1 MRKMPPG
8 SFVAMGTNGLTDIEV
23 RCIAHAL
30 KLANVAGAAALRF
43 QEMVSAKLAT
53 LPDLDDDALPAV
65 AQQPGAS
72 PAADGGMGAT
82 GLDWHAWK
90 AAAVG
95 ARGGRSVLR
104 HAVGS
109 ASARRRWQR
118 HRRHHRRRRL
128 HRHHLLGDRLRLPPT
143 TPCSP
148 RRPWVREST
157 TVKRRGVSGCG
168 GSRRTCC
175 AKSSTVQAPPSLCV

>member
-72 PAADGGMGAT
+72 PGRMAA
-82 GLDWHAWK
+82 W
-90 AAAVG
+90 
-95 ARGGRSVLR
+95 ARQGWIGT
-104 HAVGS
+104 
-109 ASARRRWQR
+109 
-118 HRRHHRRRRL
+118 
-128 HRHHLLGDRLRLPPT
+128 PPEG
-143 TPCSP
+143 P
-148 RRPWVREST
+148 RP
-157 TVKRRGVSGCG
+157 
-168 GSRRTCC
+168 
-175 AKSSTVQAPPSLCV
+175 